1 MNRRRRRNVLL
12 LLLFYSIHAVCAN
25 RSDSTLAST
34 QSGSSNKKSS
44 KVVKNNLKSIQT
56 DCTRDHFHIQL
67 DLGKPFK
74 GVVFAK
80 EFSDE
85 CRASGNMSST
95 ISIMLPT
102 SSCGVRI
109 NPRENDMM
117 EMSVR
122 IIIQMDGKLRQ
133 QVDMEKNI
141 RCILPSD
148 MMGMEVEGMM
158 ANVME
163 KKRNGRMRNEVHLQ
177 APRVR
182 VWLELGSNNGA
193 GAVEVGQATTLGIRA
208 LLPGNIGVRVVDCN
222 ALDGLG
228 DTSQKLLDER
238 GCPVDEQV
246 MPALL
251 MRQRLAEEGWSK
263 PNEDDLV
270 ERLFTSTFPAFKFP
284 DRERLHIQCSIQ
296 LCNGKCPHVD
306 CNKNDP
312 FIMSS
317 DKQLAKIEVFNSL
330 AVTAPQIELDRLMQ
344 RDTKAEEDEIRA
356 RRQKSE
362 GVLCLSSSKLA
373 MAFAILGL
381 IFLLA
386 VIVAVICMLKTRV
399 DRRKAAQERG
409 SIFSSGSSTQSSHTH
424 SHTRTFGT
432 KLLIPYGS
440 GTLPYGRVY

>member
-1 MNRRRRRNVLL
+1 MNRRRRRNTLLL

-25 RSDSTLAST
+25 RSPSKLP
-34 QSGSSNKKSS
+34 QSKP
-44 KVVKNNLKSIQT
+44 KNSLKSIHT
-56 DCTRDHFHIQL
+56 DCNREHFHINL

-74 GVVFAK
+74 GIVFAK

-85 CRASGNMSST
+85 CRVKGNMTST
-95 ISIMLPT
+95 VSITLPT
-102 SSCGVRI
+102 SSCGVRMI
-109 NPRENDMM
+109 PRENDMM
-117 EMSVR
+117 EMAVR

-158 ANVME
+158 ANVIE
-163 KKRNGRMRNEVHLQ
+163 KKSSRINVTITTTHSQ
-177 APRVR
+177 ATPRVR
-182 VWLELGSNNGA
+182 VWLELGSSNGA
-193 GAVEVGQATTLGIRA
+193 GVVEVGQATTLGIRA
-208 LLPGNIGVRVVDCN
+208 LLPGNIGAKVVDCN

-228 DTSQKLLDER
+228 ETSQKLLDDR

-251 MRQRLAEEGWSK
+251 VRQRPAEEGWSK

-284 DRERLHIQCSIQ
+284 DRERLHVQCSIQ
-296 LCNGKCPHVD
+296 LCNGNCPHVD
-306 CNKNDP
+306 CKRNDP
-312 FIMSS
+312 FVMPSE
-317 DKQLAKIEVFNSL
+317 KQLARIEVFNSL
-330 AVTAPQIELDRLMQ
+330 AVSAPQIELDRYLQ
-344 RDTKAEEDEIRA
+344 KDLKEDGNINEIRA

-373 MAFAILGL
+373 MAFAVLGL

-386 VIVAVICMLKTRV
+386 MIVAVICMLKARV
-399 DRRKAAQERG
+399 DRKKAAQERG
-409 SIFSSGSSTQSSHTH
+409 SIFSSGSSTQSSHTL
-424 SHTRTFGT
+424 SHPRQFGT

-440 GTLPYGRVY
+440 GSLPYGRVY